1 MRWLK
6 MVEMLII
13 KAKVREACGDM
24 SVASDFVD
32 ALNEKVDEM
41 VKKAVWRA
49 KENNRHTVM
58 GKDV

>member
-1 MRWLK
+1 MND
-6 MVEMLII
+6 MLII

-24 SVASDFVD
+24 SVGSDFIT
-32 ALNEKVDEM
+32 ALNEKVSEL

-49 KENNRHTVM
+49 KENGRRTVM